1 MGVIIS
7 IIVLVAFVSL
17 YDYYTSRTWQQVT
30 SSARNGLVFQ
40 NRNREYGAYQLRNE
54 YDKRLMLIMLSILMT
69 IGISYGTYIVIKNL
83 PEEKLPPPPVDTT
96 QFTVQAPPV
105 EDDVP
110 PPPPEEPPP
119 PMERTVAFMPPVVVD
134 IPVEDEIPPQDA
146 MEETRASTETNNTD
160 EENFAP
166 PVVGGEAPPVVTPE
180 PEEEIY
186 TFVDEE
192 AEFPGGYPAMMQ
204 FIQKNYVYPPTALDM
219 GVEGKVYVKFV
230 VTSDGT
236 VSSVQVE
243 RGLAGCPECDKE
255 ALRVVKMM
263 KGWKPG
269 KVNGKSVSS
278 VFRLPLGLKAQ

>member
-1 MGVIIS
+1 MAVIIS
-7 IIVLVAFVSL
+7 IIMLVAFVSL

-30 SSARNGLVFQ
+30 SSVRNDLVFQ
-40 NRNREYGAYQLRNE
+40 NRNRTYGAFQLRNE
-54 YDKRLMLIMLSILMT
+54 YDKRLIFIMLGILLT
-69 IGISYGTYIVIKNL
+69 IGVSYGTYVIIQNL
-83 PEEKLPPPPVDTT
+83 PEEKLPPPPADST

-105 EDDVP
+105 EEDVP

-134 IPVEDEIPPQDA
+134 IPVEDEIPPQEA
-146 MEETRASTETNNTD
+146 MEEIRASTETNDTE

-166 PVVGGEAPPVVTPE
+166 PVQGEEKPPVVE
-180 PEEEIY
+180 EKPEEIF

-219 GVEGKVYVKFV
+219 GIEGKVYVKFV
-230 VTSDGT
+230 VTSDGSIT
-236 VSSVQVE
+236 SVQVE

-255 ALRVVKMM
+255 ALRVVKLM

>member
-1 MGVIIS
+1 MAVIIS
-7 IIVLVAFVSL
+7 IIMLVAFVSL

-30 SSARNGLVFQ
+30 SSVRNDLVFQ
-40 NRNREYGAYQLRNE
+40 NRNRTYGAFQLRNE
-54 YDKRLMLIMLSILMT
+54 YDKRLMFIMLGILLT
-69 IGISYGTYIVIKNL
+69 IGVSYGTYVIIQNL
-83 PEEKLPPPPVDTT
+83 PEEKLPPPPADST

-105 EDDVP
+105 EEDVP

-134 IPVEDEIPPQDA
+134 IPVEDEIPPQEA
-146 MEETRASTETNNTD
+146 MEEIRASTETNDTE

-166 PVVGGEAPPVVTPE
+166 PVQGEEKPPVVE
-180 PEEEIY
+180 EKPEEIF

-219 GVEGKVYVKFV
+219 GIEGKVYVKFV
-230 VTSDGT
+230 VTSDGSIT
-236 VSSVQVE
+236 SVQVE

-255 ALRVVKMM
+255 ALRVVKLM

>member
-1 MGVIIS
+1 MAVIIS
-7 IIVLVAFVSL
+7 IIMLVAFVSL

-30 SSARNGLVFQ
+30 SSVRNDLVFQ
-40 NRNREYGAYQLRNE
+40 NRNRTYGAFQLRNE
-54 YDKRLMLIMLSILMT
+54 YDKRLMFIMLGILLT
-69 IGISYGTYIVIKNL
+69 IGISYGTYVIIQNL
-83 PEEKLPPPPVDTT
+83 PEEKLPPPPADST

-105 EDDVP
+105 EEDVP

-134 IPVEDEIPPQDA
+134 IPVEDEIPPQEA
-146 MEETRASTETNNTD
+146 MEEIRASTETNDTE

-166 PVVGGEAPPVVTPE
+166 PVQGEEKPPVVE
-180 PEEEIY
+180 EKPEEIF

-219 GVEGKVYVKFV
+219 GIEGKVYVKFV
-230 VTSDGT
+230 VTSDGSIT
-236 VSSVQVE
+236 SVQVE

-255 ALRVVKMM
+255 ALRVVKLM